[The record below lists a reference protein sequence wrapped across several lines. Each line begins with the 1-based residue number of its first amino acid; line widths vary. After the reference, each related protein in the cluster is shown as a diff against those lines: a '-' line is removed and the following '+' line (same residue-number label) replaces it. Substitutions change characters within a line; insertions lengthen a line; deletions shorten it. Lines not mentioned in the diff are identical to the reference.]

1 MGKRLDIPLPQSE
14 LELIVILDKV
24 SHPGNLGA
32 VCRAMMNFGFTRL
45 RLINPQCSPE
55 DDEARNRAK
64 HAGSILDDAEVFE
77 SMKTAAGDC
86 QLIIG
91 TSGKRETGSKV
102 MFRHFFL
109 PWELQNHLKEYSG
122 KVALVFGEEG
132 KGLSTSQL
140 KSCDVLVTIPTWEG
154 YPICNLSHSVAVL
167 LYEWHRTRILNHE
180 LESRQMEYLPSQKM
194 LDPDVR
200 RIFRKSIEDFVNA
213 SQIDMQRKE
222 QLVTTMTRLFFRGIP
237 KNPESQQAIS
247 LLIEATTA
255 MQKLS
260 NDDNWKTERRRRI
273 NDVSK

>member
-1 MGKRLDIPLPQSE
+1 MGKRLHIPLPQSE

-194 LDPDVR
+194 LDLDVR

-273 NDVSK
+273 NHVSK